1 MKCAITQI
9 FTLLLLITLAVP
21 AFAGK
26 VLAEIEYFY
35 SDDGTLIGKA
45 FNGKR
50 VNFEYDLR
58 GQLLAVK
65 DAQGNDL
72 ERYTYDPAGNRL
84 SKTINGLTTTYTY
97 DKANQ
102 LVTSTVNG
110 VTTHYKYDAAGRM
123 IQAGDKKYIYN
134 GQNKVAEVR
143 QNGKTIARFEYNI
156 DGQIAK
162 AIYGDKVEEFMWDG
176 LALIWRSGVT
186 YINEPYVTGGNPVM
200 AGDDVLFNDML
211 GSTLAV
217 NGNPVEMTSFGE
229 TTDKN
234 AFFTGKPMIDELGY
248 SFLFRDYSPNQ
259 GKWTTTDPLGYPDGW
274 NNLAY
279 CGNHSNMAIDTDGA
293 LWSWPTGVVGAGLS
307 VAGYVVSSLLTE
319 SDITTAGIA
328 SAAAGGF
335 VTGALAGGM
344 IGDPSAATMSALML
358 AGATSNVAGQLVNNA
373 VSTTLDPNKQYNYAT
388 LTNGVLRNGVVGAL
402 TGILPLKDILAGIV
416 ALETGVLDNLYAY
429 SKKIILNALEQ
440 LNQNAKNRLMEQEKL
455 ME

>member
-1 MKCAITQI
+1 MIALLCA
-9 FTLLLLITLAVP
+9 LILQVTLAAP

-26 VLAEIEYFY
+26 VLAEIKYFY
-35 SDDGTLIGKA
+35 ADDGTLTGKA

-65 DAQGNDL
+65 DASGKDL

-84 SKTINGLTTTYTY
+84 SKTINGVTTTYTY

-123 IQAGDKKYIYN
+123 IQAGDKTYIYN
-134 GQNKVAEVR
+134 GRNKVVEVR
-143 QNGKTIARFEYNI
+143 QNGKTIAKFEYNI

-162 AIYGDKVEEFMWDG
+162 AIYGDKVEEFMWDS

-229 TTDKN
+229 TADKN

-248 SFLFRDYSPNQ
+248 SFLFRDYNPNQ
-259 GKWTTTDPLGYPDGW
+259 GKWTTSDPIGYPDGW

-279 CGNHSNMAIDTDGA
+279 CNNEVISSIDIRGTCMLHPESNILIPCSNSNPYASA
-293 LWSWPTGVVGAGLS
+293 N
-307 VAGYVVSSLLTE
+307 
-319 SDITTAGIA
+319 ITTSYQSMDTYRAECGTAIESSKSFSFTVSATIA
-328 SAAAGGF
+328 KIFG
-335 VTGALAGGM
+335 
-344 IGDPSAATMSALML
+344 
-358 AGATSNVAGQLVNNA
+358 
-373 VSTTLDPNKQYNYAT
+373 VSTTFSKDVAISTN
-388 LTNGVLRNGVVGAL
+388 LTGAPHDGTGGGFITVGAVYSF
-402 TGILPLKDILAGIV
+402 TYY
-416 ALETGVLDNLYAY
+416 ETGEQYDCGR
-429 SKKIILNALEQ
+429 KINVKYITVNK
-440 LNQNAKNRLMEQEKL
+440 NITAKVISRKVCVHE
-455 ME
+455 

>member
-1 MKCAITQI
+1 MKRAITQI

-35 SDDGTLIGKA
+35 SDDGTLTGKA

-65 DAQGNDL
+65 DAQGKDL

-143 QNGKTIARFEYNI
+143 QNGKTIAKFEYNI

-217 NGNPVEMTSFGE
+217 NDKAVEMTSFGE
-229 TTDKN
+229 TADKN

-248 SFLFRDYSPNQ
+248 AFLFRDYNPNQ

-279 CGNHSNMAIDTDGA
+279 CNNGVIDAID
-293 LWSWPTGVVGAGLS
+293 WF
-307 VAGYVVSSLLTE
+307 
-319 SDITTAGIA
+319 
-328 SAAAGGF
+328 GGWK
-335 VTGALAGGM
+335 
-344 IGDPSAATMSALML
+344 IE
-358 AGATSNVAGQLVNNA
+358 
-373 VSTTLDPNKQYNYAT
+373 
-388 LTNGVLRNGVVGAL
+388 LRNRTVFSPLPYTHLSSHITLNADEFNRLNISQSLKNEFKSSINQKGETEHKLIISGYPTNMSFGGVGAL
-402 TGILPLKDILAGIV
+402 SSKLELKYFHPFLPLFK
-416 ALETGVLDNLYAY
+416 
-429 SKKIILNALEQ
+429 
-440 LNQNAKNRLMEQEKL
+440 
-455 ME
+455 